1 MPKNDPLW
9 QAAST
14 LVTESKA
21 AILTTANSIGHP
33 HATWMN
39 VLADRQMEQV
49 IAITAPHTEKVGNLK
64 ENPHSEWMFASSSME
79 SMAYLSGPTE
89 IVIGE
94 EALRYWNS
102 MPGKSKAPYHNYNPS
117 DNPEDFAILCTK
129 VEKII
134 YCRPPGY
141 NKTLVHELYPAMSD
155 EG

>member
-1 MPKNDPLW
+1 MAKNDQLW
-9 QAAST
+9 KAASI
-14 LVTESKA
+14 LVSETKTA
-21 AILTTANSIGHP
+21 VLTTSSNIGHP

-39 VLADRQMEQV
+39 ALADSLMEKV
-49 IAITAPHTEKVGNLK
+49 IAITAPHTQKAANLR

-102 MPGKSKAPYHNYNPS
+102 MPGKSKAPYHNYSPS
-117 DNPEDFAILCTK
+117 ENPEDFAILCTK

-141 NKTLVHELYPAMSD
+141 NKTLVHEL
-155 EG
+155 